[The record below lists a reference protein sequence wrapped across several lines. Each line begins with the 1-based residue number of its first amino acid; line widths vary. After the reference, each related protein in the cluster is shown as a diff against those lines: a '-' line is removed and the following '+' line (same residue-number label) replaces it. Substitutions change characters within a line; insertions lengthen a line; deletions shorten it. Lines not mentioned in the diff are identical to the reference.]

1 MMRLAERLLTLH
13 ELAERWGVPWDVVL
27 DLAGQGRLRSVQEGW
42 DRLYPESALAEYV
55 ETKGL
60 AHDEYSDPD

>member
-1 MMRLAERLLTLH
+1 MAEALLTLQ
-13 ELAERWGVPWDVVL
+13 ELADRWGVPWDVVL
-27 DLAGQGRLRSVQEGW
+27 DLAGQGKLPSVQEGW

-60 AHDEYSDPD
+60 AKDEHSDTD